1 MTLSSPRLKVWP
13 NAYSNEG
20 AKIKAITNGVTSN
33 SNFFNTYPN
42 IPKNNKKYKSA
53 GLCLNTNDPANA
65 KIIVKGIK

>member
-42 IPKNNKKYKSA
+42 IPKNNKKYKR
-53 GLCLNTNDPANA
+53 
-65 KIIVKGIK
+65 KINF